1 MDRILEGR
9 ETGGRAPKRLMK
21 VSGYGKMRASVGY
34 GDGSEGEGLDL
45 GVF

>member
-1 MDRILEGR
+1 MEGR
-9 ETGGRAPKRLMK
+9 ETGERAPKRLMK
-21 VSGYGKMRASVGY
+21 VSRYGKMRAGVGY